1 MLTLPRVLRLFLP
14 LLVAIE
20 IFLANFLTFFER
32 DEKSRKLEN
41 RKNRAEETGVEKFF
55 VSLLH
60 IWTREE
66 CRRIFTHPCAAAKLT
81 AEDTDEMDN
90 THTVVRAAYA
100 ARVEDDENC

>member
-1 MLTLPRVLRLFLP
+1 MK
-14 LLVAIE
+14 IG
-20 IFLANFLTFFER
+20 
-32 DEKSRKLEN
+32 
-41 RKNRAEETGVEKFF
+41 AEETRVEQNFF

-60 IWTREE
+60 NLDKRRTRMSKDLHASM
-66 CRRIFTHPCAAAKLT
+66 RAAAKLT